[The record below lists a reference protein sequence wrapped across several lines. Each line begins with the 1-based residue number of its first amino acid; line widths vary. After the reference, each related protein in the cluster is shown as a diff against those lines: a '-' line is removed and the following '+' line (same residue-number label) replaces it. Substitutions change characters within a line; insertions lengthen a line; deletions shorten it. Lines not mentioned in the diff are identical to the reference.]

1 MRQPWSVTSNYTTL
15 TLRYDLYCESV
26 QTTVAKAG
34 ETLKVSHKDELRN
47 PFVLID
53 GWDDLA
59 FFVRPTL
66 IAFVE

>member
-1 MRQPWSVTSNYTTL
+1 
-15 TLRYDLYCESV
+15 V